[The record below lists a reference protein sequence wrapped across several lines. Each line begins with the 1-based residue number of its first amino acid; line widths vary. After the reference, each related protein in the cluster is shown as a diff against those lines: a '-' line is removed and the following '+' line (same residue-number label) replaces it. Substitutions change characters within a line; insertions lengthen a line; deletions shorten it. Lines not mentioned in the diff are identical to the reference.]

1 MIMIIMITRIT
12 NSSELTHCVG
22 SGLQHLC
29 CSVCSMPGIYV
40 LQALEAERASA
51 SMAWRWAECQKAAAP
66 RRRNREEMT
75 TELQA
80 VVRPAVQGGASL
92 LSIAVILGFARGLSV
107 QLPFLKEPTLFSQT

>member
-12 NSSELTHCVG
+12 NSSELTHCAG

-66 RRRNREEMT
+66 RRRNREEMKAATEALRWKEST
-75 TELQA
+75 TLENNTE
-80 VVRPAVQGGASL
+80 VT
-92 LSIAVILGFARGLSV
+92 
-107 QLPFLKEPTLFSQT
+107 EPPSGKNPHGTEAERIHNNAKQNGR